1 MLGPVINAAAILV
14 GGFIGMLLRGGIKE
28 KYKTIVTQAVAL
40 CVIAIG
46 LSGAIGKMIEPDANP
61 ILFIIS
67 LALGSL
73 VGEWIGIEAKIQ
85 NLGDFIQSK
94 IQPKK
99 DYGDISVG
107 FVTTSLLFCVGTMA
121 ILGSIES
128 GVQNNHTILFA
139 KSVLDGITALIMA
152 SSLGVGVLLSAASVL
167 AYEGVITLL
176 ASAISPYLTGAM
188 MSDISILGGIMIAVM
203 GLNLLGVTK
212 VKVANMLP
220 AIIVPIVYYLV
231 VGLF

>member
-1 MLGPVINAAAILV
+1 MLGPVVNAVAILV
-14 GGFIGMLLRGGIKE
+14 GGLIGLLLRGGIKE

-46 LSGAIGKMIEPDANP
+46 LSGTIGKMLEPDANS

-67 LALGSL
+67 LVIGSL

-85 NLGDFIQSK
+85 KLGDWVQGK
-94 IQPKK
+94 VKLKK
-99 DYGDISVG
+99 DYGDISTG

-128 GVQNNHTILFA
+128 GAQNNHTILFA
-139 KSVLDGITALIMA
+139 KSVLDGVTALIMA
-152 SSLGVGVLLSAASVL
+152 SSLGVGVLLSAVSVL

-176 ASAISPYLTGAM
+176 ASVISPYLTTAM
-188 MSDISILGGIMIAVM
+188 LNDISIIGGIMIAVM

-220 AIIVPIVYYLV
+220 AIVVPVIYYTII
-231 VGLF
+231 GLF